1 MKHKKL
7 SRYTQRLAV
16 LSFAILGFLFVI
28 RLEPALA
35 QPAPDWKQRW
45 EKVLSE
51 ARKEGKAVVFG
62 PPGELIR
69 EAMTRGFSKAFP
81 DITIEYSGSRSAEQA
96 TKLKAERDGGI
107 YSADVFLAGTTTV
120 LTQLK
125 PMKAV
130 DPIRPALILP
140 EVTDLKYW
148 KSNSMEFA
156 DVDGLY
162 DLVFVN
168 KVLALLMYNSNVV
181 KADELSD
188 LYQLLDPKWKG
199 KIVLN
204 DPLPSGAGNV
214 AFRWIWQVLGQEK
227 ATDYYKRIRAQAGVV
242 DRDQRRQ
249 IEWVA
254 RGKYAILL
262 GVSDGVLEQLAQRGL
277 KDFGL
282 NPEFKDYGGAV
293 TASFGSVG
301 LINRAPH
308 PNAAIV
314 FLNWVLT
321 RDGQTAWSRAMG
333 HPSRRLDV
341 PTDHLPPH
349 SIPKPGGRYWLSH
362 HEKEVTR
369 SAEEVK
375 ILKEL
380 FGR

>member
-1 MKHKKL
+1 MKHKKV

-28 RLEPALA
+28 RLEAVSA
-35 QPAPDWKQRW
+35 QTMPDWKQRW

-51 ARKEGKAVVFG
+51 ARREGTVVVLG

-107 YSADVFLAGTTTV
+107 YSADVFLGGTTTV

-125 PMKAV
+125 PINAL
-130 DPIRPALILP
+130 DPIRPGLILP

-148 KSNSMEFA
+148 KSNGVEFA

-168 KVLALLMYNSNVV
+168 KVLALLMYNSSQVSPGEV
-181 KADELSD
+181 SD
-188 LYQLLDPKWKG
+188 LYSLLDPKWKG

-214 AFRWIWQVLGQEK
+214 AFRWIWQVLGPEK
-227 ATDYYKRIRAQAGVV
+227 ATEYYRKIRAQAGVV

-277 KDFGL
+277 KNFGL
-282 NPEFKDYGGAV
+282 IPDFKDYGGAV
-293 TASFGSVG
+293 TASFGSLG

-314 FLNWVLT
+314 LLNWVLT

-333 HPSRRLDV
+333 HPSRRVDV

-349 SIPKPGGRYWLSH
+349 SIPKPSGRYWLSH
-362 HEKEVTR
+362 HEKQVTR

-375 ILKEL
+375 ILQEL

>member
-1 MKHKKL
+1 MRLLKKK
-7 SRYTQRLAV
+7 SRDWLCAVAIATALGLFFLAKGERA
-16 LSFAILGFLFVI
+16 S
-28 RLEPALA
+28 A
-35 QPAPDWKQRW
+35 QGAPDWQQRW

-51 ARKEGKAVVFG
+51 ARREGKVVVLG

-69 EAMTRGFSKAFP
+69 EAMSRGFSKAFP

-107 YSADVFLAGTTTV
+107 YSADVFLGGTTTV

-125 PMKAV
+125 PINAL
-130 DPIRPALILP
+130 DPIRPGLILP
-140 EVTDLKYW
+140 EVTELKYW

-168 KVLALLMYNSNVV
+168 KVLGLLIYNSSQVSPG
-181 KADELSD
+181 ELSN
-188 LYQLLDPKWKG
+188 LYGLLDPKWKG

-214 AFRWIWQVLGQEK
+214 AFRWIWQVLGPEK
-227 ATDYYKRIRAQAGVV
+227 ATEYYRKIRAQAGIV

-254 RGKYAILL
+254 RGKYTILL

-277 KDFGL
+277 KNFGL
-282 NPEFKDYGGAV
+282 NPEFKDYGGAI
-293 TASFGSVG
+293 TASFGSLG

-308 PNAAIV
+308 PNAAVV
-314 FLNWVLT
+314 FLNWVLGK
-321 RDGQTAWSRAMG
+321 DGQTAWSRAMG

-341 PTDHLPPH
+341 PTDHLPSH

-369 SAEEVK
+369 SAEEGK